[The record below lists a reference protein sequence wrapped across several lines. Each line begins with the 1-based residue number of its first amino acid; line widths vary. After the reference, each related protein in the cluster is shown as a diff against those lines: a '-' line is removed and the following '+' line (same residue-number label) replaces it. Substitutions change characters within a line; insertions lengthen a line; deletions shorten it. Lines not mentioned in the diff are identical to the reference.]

1 MIINDIDTITD
12 TIQKNCSEAIYS
24 EQFFDYL
31 VRYNGNIGEIPDI
44 FGDDVCVNRINSQYA
59 VVYKKLQSSK
69 KTEKNASENIV
80 EKILEPGFKFIPK
93 CYGLMDVYAYE
104 KSGVQALSALPGL
117 ALTGE
122 GVIIGFADTGIDY
135 TLNMFRTRS
144 GKTRIKYIW
153 DQNTA
158 NDNNEAENNVKPGD
172 EQNDAQNDEGNVI
185 GHFGFG
191 SLYTAEDIDYAL
203 NLEKPYS
210 YVTARD
216 ENGHGTFIASV
227 AAGGDVGIAENAEFA
242 AVKLKSVRNN
252 MRDFYQVPEDEPCYA
267 ETDIMLAVRFLIE
280 VAAKEG
286 KPLVICLGIG
296 TSQGAHQGKSLL
308 EKYLTYISAYRGVCV
323 VSAVGNELMSDA
335 HFYGGTSVSAQSD
348 IPVEISV
355 DEYISGF
362 SMEVWSTSLI
372 YLDIQLISP
381 TGEVFSGINPR
392 RDGYYR
398 KRFVYE
404 GTEAD
409 IVNVSIDSNTGV
421 QMVFFRF
428 KNVAAGIW
436 TLRVRESESS
446 RGEGFD
452 AWLPV
457 RQYTKGKVR
466 FVNPTPAVTICAPGS
481 APGVIT
487 AAAYNAADDTI
498 YQYSSRGFN
507 RQGYIKPDI
516 AASGVNVIGA
526 FAAGGNSR
534 TDLLTARSGSSVSS
548 AVLAG
553 MAALVLEWGLVK
565 GNAPYISTE
574 EIKQLFIQGAVRK
587 DYLTYPDTS
596 FGWGEVNLLNSFM
609 RLRL

>member
-1 MIINDIDTITD
+1 
-12 TIQKNCSEAIYS
+12 
-24 EQFFDYL
+24 
-31 VRYNGNIGEIPDI
+31 
-44 FGDDVCVNRINSQYA
+44 
-59 VVYKKLQSSK
+59 
-69 KTEKNASENIV
+69 
-80 EKILEPGFKFIPK
+80 
-93 CYGLMDVYAYE
+93 
-104 KSGVQALSALPGL
+104 
-117 ALTGE
+117 
-122 GVIIGFADTGIDY
+122 
-135 TLNMFRTRS
+135 
-144 GKTRIKYIW
+144 
-153 DQNTA
+153 
-158 NDNNEAENNVKPGD
+158 
-172 EQNDAQNDEGNVI
+172 
-185 GHFGFG
+185 
-191 SLYTAEDIDYAL
+191 
-203 NLEKPYS
+203 
-210 YVTARD
+210 
-216 ENGHGTFIASV
+216 
-227 AAGGDVGIAENAEFA
+227 
-242 AVKLKSVRNN
+242 
-252 MRDFYQVPEDEPCYA
+252 
-267 ETDIMLAVRFLIE
+267 
-280 VAAKEG
+280 
-286 KPLVICLGIG
+286 
-296 TSQGAHQGKSLL
+296 
-308 EKYLTYISAYRGVCV
+308 
-323 VSAVGNELMSDA
+323 
-335 HFYGGTSVSAQSD
+335 
-348 IPVEISV
+348 
-355 DEYISGF
+355 
-362 SMEVWSTSLI
+362 MEVWSTSLI

-404 GTEAD
+404 GTEVD
-409 IVNVSIDSNTGV
+409 IVNVSIDSNAGV
-421 QMVFFRF
+421 QMAFFRF

-534 TDLLTARSGSSVSS
+534 MDLLTARSGSSVSS